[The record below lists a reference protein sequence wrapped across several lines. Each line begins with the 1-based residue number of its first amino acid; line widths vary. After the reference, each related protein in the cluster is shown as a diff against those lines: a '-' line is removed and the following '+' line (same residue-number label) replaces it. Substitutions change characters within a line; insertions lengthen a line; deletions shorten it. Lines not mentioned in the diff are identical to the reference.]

1 MTLREISQK
10 SHLCV
15 ESRKVNPIKNRER
28 KERRLAGA
36 REEEQCWRKGDIDPR
51 ARVSVRLEG

>member
-1 MTLREISQK
+1 M
-10 SHLCV
+10 